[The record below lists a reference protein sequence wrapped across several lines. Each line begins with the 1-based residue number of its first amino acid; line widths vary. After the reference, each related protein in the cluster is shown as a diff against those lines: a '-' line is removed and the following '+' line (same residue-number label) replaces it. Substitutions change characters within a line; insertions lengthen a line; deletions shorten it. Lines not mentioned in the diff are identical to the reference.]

1 MPLTNYISRRYEFQA
16 DEYAVKIT
24 GDKESFISAME
35 KLANLNLADKEP
47 QPAIEFFLYSHPSI
61 KRRIAFAENLE
72 LN

>member
-1 MPLTNYISRRYEFQA
+1 
-16 DEYAVKIT
+16 VKIT

-47 QPAIEFFLYSHPSI
+47 HPAIEFFLYSHPSI
-61 KRRIAFAENLE
+61 KRRIAFAEKLE